1 MELVTDFNCEVPVKL
16 QRLKELNIEDGDKH
30 NEDPTQMFWHH
41 APTMK
46 MKQVDLA
53 ADEGFG
59 DLLDKRIKQLDKEI
73 ADAMDM
79 DDDY

>member
-16 QRLKELNIEDGDKH
+16 QRFKDLNIEDGDKH

-46 MKQVDLA
+46 QVDLVA
-53 ADEGFG
+53 NEGFN
-59 DLLDKRIKQLDKEI
+59 DLLDQRIKQLDKEI
-73 ADAMDM
+73 AKAMDM